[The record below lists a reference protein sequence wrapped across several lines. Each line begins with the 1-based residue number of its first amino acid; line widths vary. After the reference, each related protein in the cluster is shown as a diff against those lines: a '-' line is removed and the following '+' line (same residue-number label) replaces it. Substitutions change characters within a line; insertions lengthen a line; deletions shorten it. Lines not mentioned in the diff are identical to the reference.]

1 MTTLSYAHGGAGDRE
16 FPATLLTDDP
26 AVKDEISI
34 PTFVHVRNNDS
45 DGNLQNHEI
54 DANFEFDRRLTENLG
69 IAVSTGYSWL
79 RQADNSRL
87 SGIQNLSTTLK
98 YQYEVNA
105 QHEFNSS
112 VGVTRTWGSSG
123 SRSIASHFGS
133 TEPTFYFGIL

>member
-1 MTTLSYAHGGAGDRE
+1 MNKVLLLIAAGIAGQLMTTLSYAHGGAGDRK

-87 SGIQNLSTTLK
+87 SGTQNLSTTLK
-98 YQYEVNA
+98 YQ
-105 QHEFNSS
+105 
-112 VGVTRTWGSSG
+112 
-123 SRSIASHFGS
+123 
-133 TEPTFYFGIL
+133 